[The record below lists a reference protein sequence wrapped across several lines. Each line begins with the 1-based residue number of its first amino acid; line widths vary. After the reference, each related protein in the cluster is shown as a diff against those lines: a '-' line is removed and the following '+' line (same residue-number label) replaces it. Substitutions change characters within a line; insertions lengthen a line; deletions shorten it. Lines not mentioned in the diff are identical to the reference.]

1 MIPKTK
7 LSESEYQTVTTSV
20 VQLCY
25 CIHLY
30 SKGSESMF
38 LKFVAYTVGLQGRDR
53 KYRKRKGFPLVV
65 EIELHAA
72 VNYVQHHT

>member
-7 LSESEYQTVTTSV
+7 LSESEYQAVTTSV

-25 CIHLY
+25 CVHLY

-38 LKFVAYTVGLQGRDR
+38 LKFVAHDMPPTLLGCRAETENIERGR
-53 KYRKRKGFPLVV
+53 GSL
-65 EIELHAA
+65 
-72 VNYVQHHT
+72 